1 MNSLDNTHPIEKE
14 FKLVVVVYYAVTLVG
29 LVIGLYGLISLLS
42 LATSEIESNAHI
54 LGALL

>member
-1 MNSLDNTHPIEKE
+1 MNSLDNTHSNEKE

-42 LATSEIESNAHI
+42 LATSEVERNAHI

>member
-1 MNSLDNTHPIEKE
+1 MNRLDNTHSNEKE
-14 FKLVVVVYYAVTLVG
+14 FKLVVVLYYAVTLVG

-42 LATSEIESNAHI
+42 LATSEVERNAHI

>member
-1 MNSLDNTHPIEKE
+1 MDSLDNAHSNEKE
-14 FKLVVVVYYAVTLVG
+14 FKLVVVLYFTVTLVG

-42 LATSEIESNAHI
+42 LATSEVESNAHI

>member
-42 LATSEIESNAHI
+42 LATSEVERNAHI

>member
-14 FKLVVVVYYAVTLVG
+14 FKLVVVVYYAVTLAG

-42 LATSEIESNAHI
+42 LATSEVERNAHV

>member
-1 MNSLDNTHPIEKE
+1 MNSLDNAHPNEKE
-14 FKLVVVVYYAVTLVG
+14 FKLVVVVYYAVTAVG

-42 LATSEIESNAHI
+42 LATSEVERNAHI

>member
-1 MNSLDNTHPIEKE
+1 MNSLDNTHSNEKK
-14 FKLVVVVYYAVTLVG
+14 FNLVVVVYYAVTVVG

-42 LATSEIESNAHI
+42 LATSEVERNAHI

>member
-1 MNSLDNTHPIEKE
+1 MNSLDNPHTNEKE

-42 LATSEIESNAHI
+42 LATSEVERNAHI
-54 LGALL
+54 LGTLL

>member
-1 MNSLDNTHPIEKE
+1 MNSLANTHSNEKK

-42 LATSEIESNAHI
+42 LATSEVERNAHI

>member
-1 MNSLDNTHPIEKE
+1 MNSLHNTHPNEKE
-14 FKLVVVVYYAVTLVG
+14 FSLVVVVYYAVTLVS

-42 LATSEIESNAHI
+42 LATNEVERNAHI

>member
-42 LATSEIESNAHI
+42 LATSEVERNAHI
-54 LGALL
+54 VGALL